1 MELISFDERART
13 YKASWQGHDVVVK
26 KCDIWNQVPVTEE
39 LKNEAK
45 VYEKLQTL
53 QGRCIPKLWLA
64 GVANGMEMLL
74 VIDFVGTDVS
84 QERLDDNAQRKIR
97 EALSAIHELGVVHG
111 DIRPENIVMQHH
123 GQKAKFYFVDFGF
136 SRLAVDKT
144 ELLEETAT

>member
-1 MELISFDERART
+1 
-13 YKASWQGHDVVVK
+13 
-26 KCDIWNQVPVTEE
+26 
-39 LKNEAK
+39 
-45 VYEKLQTL
+45 
-53 QGRCIPKLWLA
+53 
-64 GVANGMEMLL
+64 MLL